1 MDVDKIKALPRDTKV
16 KKAQREAKGVVD
28 AVQRNQ

>member
-16 KKAQREAKGVVD
+16 KKAQREAKEMVD
-28 AVQRNQ
+28 VEQRNQ